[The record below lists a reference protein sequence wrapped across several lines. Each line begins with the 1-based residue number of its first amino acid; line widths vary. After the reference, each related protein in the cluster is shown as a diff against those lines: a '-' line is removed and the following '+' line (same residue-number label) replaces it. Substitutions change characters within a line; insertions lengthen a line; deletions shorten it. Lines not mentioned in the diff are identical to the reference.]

1 MAILVQITDGKA
13 GVQILLERAQTRIGR
28 DPENEVSLDDDLV
41 SKVHAIIEAVPSEQV
56 KGQVDFYLHDQDST
70 NKTYVN
76 DEPVTLHKLR
86 HEDIIRIGMNNFQF
100 IEQTPEDMDETAKLK
115 KSWIPGVYYTE
126 KKK

>member
-1 MAILVQITDGKA
+1 MAILIQMVDGKA
-13 GVQILLERAQTRIGR
+13 GIQILIDQDQTRIGR

-41 SKVHAIIEAVPSEQV
+41 SKLHAVIEAVPSEKI
-56 KGQVDFYLHDQDST
+56 KGQVDFYLQDQEST

-76 DEPVTLHKLR
+76 DEQISLRKLQ
-86 HEDIIRIGMNNFQF
+86 HEDIIRIGLNNFQF

>member
-1 MAILVQITDGKA
+1 MAILIQMVDGKA
-13 GVQILLERAQTRIGR
+13 GIQILLEQGQTRIGR

-41 SKVHAIIEAVPSEQV
+41 SKLHAVIEAVPSEKI
-56 KGQVDFYLHDQDST
+56 KGQVDFYLQDQEST

-76 DEPVTLHKLR
+76 DEQISLRKLK
-86 HEDIIRIGMNNFQF
+86 HEDIIRVGLNNFQF

>member
-1 MAILVQITDGKA
+1 MAILVQMVDDKA
-13 GVQILLERAQTRIGR
+13 GMQILLEQGQTRIGR

-41 SKVHAIIEAVPSEQV
+41 SKLHAIIEAVPSEKV
-56 KGQVDFYLHDQDST
+56 KGQVDFYLQDQEST

-76 DEPVTLHKLR
+76 DKQISLRKLK
-86 HEDIIRIGMNNFQF
+86 HEDIIRVGMNNFQF